1 MWCVVV
7 QEARNMRTVL
17 SVSLPENMAAELE
30 AIAKAMGRNK
40 SDIVKESLGLFL
52 WETKIRN
59 IKKKLSTKAKAAGI
73 VTEEDVFKAV
83 S

>member
-1 MWCVVV
+1 
-7 QEARNMRTVL
+7 MRTVL
-17 SVSLPENMAAELE
+17 SVSLSEKVAAELE

-52 WETKIRN
+52 WETKFRN
-59 IKKKLSTKAKAAGI
+59 IKKKLATKAKTAGV

>member
-1 MWCVVV
+1 
-7 QEARNMRTVL
+7 MRTVL
-17 SVSLPENMAAELE
+17 SVSLPEKVAAELE
-30 AIAKAMGRNK
+30 AIAKATGRNR

-52 WETKIRN
+52 WETKFRN
-59 IKKKLSTKAKAAGI
+59 IKKKLSTKGKAAGI

>member
-1 MWCVVV
+1 
-7 QEARNMRTVL
+7 MRTVL
-17 SVSLPENMAAELE
+17 SVSLPDSMAAELE
-30 AIAKAMGRNK
+30 AISKTMGRNK

-52 WETKIRN
+52 WETKFRN
-59 IKKKLSTKAKAAGI
+59 IKKKLSHKAKAAGI